1 MPVIMESE
9 IYAFTV
15 AAALAALAW
24 GVTRWWYR
32 RQIGVWAQ
40 RWQKSQGRLDAVGQ
54 QVGQARKQIEKL
66 QRELSEARR
75 TAAVAS
81 SQLGSTRARS
91 PGAEPTP
98 KPAAAPAG
106 EGSTAKP
113 GPGHGFADTLPM

>member
-1 MPVIMESE
+1 MPVIMESQ
-9 IYAFTV
+9 IYAIAV

-32 RQIGVWAQ
+32 RKIGVWAQ
-40 RWQKSQGRLDAVGQ
+40 RWQKSQSRLDAVGQ

-91 PGAEPTP
+91 PEPTP
-98 KPAAAPAG
+98 KPAAAPAA